1 MSLRGSLH
9 FFRSYLNEPSVVGAV
24 LPSSSRLGAALL
36 RPFAGRD
43 AAARV
48 LEIGAG
54 TGSITE
60 CITDRMRPD
69 DHLDICEI
77 NRDFANRIESKVLA
91 APRLQR
97 ARRRGRIRV
106 LCCPA
111 EAIVDVEGY
120 DFIVSGLPLT
130 AFEPRLVKAIL
141 SSVRRNLRPGG
152 VFSYFE
158 YVGLRRLNRS
168 LAMGKSRRRIRRV
181 SALLDY
187 NIKRHQFSRETVLSN
202 IPPAHARH
210 WRFEAVA
217 S

>member
-1 MSLRGSLH
+1 MSLSESFL

-24 LPSSSRLGAALL
+24 LPSSTSLATALL
-36 RPFAGRD
+36 RPFARR
-43 AAARV
+43 ARAARV

-54 TGSITE
+54 TGSVTE
-60 CITDRMRPD
+60 
-69 DHLDICEI
+69 
-77 NRDFANRIESKVLA
+77 RIADLMCPEVLA

-97 ARRRGRIRV
+97 ARRHGRIRV
-106 LCCPA
+106 LRCPA
-111 EAIVDVEGY
+111 ETIVDVEGY

-141 SSVRRNLRPGG
+141 ASVRRNLRPGG

-158 YVGLRRLNRS
+158 YVGLRKLNRS
-168 LAMGKSRRRIRRV
+168 LAMGKGRRRIRRV
-181 SALLDY
+181 SALLDRH
-187 NIKRHQFSRETVLSN
+187 IHRHQFSCETVLSN

-210 WRFEAVA
+210 WRFEAAA